1 MIINNIDYLFHY
13 TSIENLALIL
23 KNRTIRLNPLNNM
36 DDLQESRSHDLHNI
50 GRFFFASSWTDD
62 STENIPM
69 WNMYTKIESGVRI
82 GLPKNPFTRHNTSRE
97 HLSEFFKSPIS
108 GEESVDT
115 FLDLAK
121 LIKEHAYSVQA
132 WSGDILSPIIYTNEK
147 ELLEPKVVSVS
158 EERISLDISNI
169 GKYKNKY
176 WEFQKEWRYMMMF
189 IPFTITDRIDEMQN
203 NFDIIVNRMAR
214 DIQAAPFDYY
224 DLDIREDA
232 MKSMIITP
240 SPKISAGNEVILDA
254 LVKRYNSEAVLKK
267 SELCGLV

>member
-1 MIINNIDYLFHY
+1 
-13 TSIENLALIL
+13 
-23 KNRTIRLNPLNNM
+23 
-36 DDLQESRSHDLHNI
+36 
-50 GRFFFASSWTDD
+50 
-62 STENIPM
+62 
-69 WNMYTKIESGVRI
+69 
-82 GLPKNPFTRHNTSRE
+82 
-97 HLSEFFKSPIS
+97 
-108 GEESVDT
+108 
-115 FLDLAK
+115 
-121 LIKEHAYSVQA
+121 
-132 WSGDILSPIIYTNEK
+132 
-147 ELLEPKVVSVS
+147 
-158 EERISLDISNI
+158 
-169 GKYKNKY
+169 
-176 WEFQKEWRYMMMF
+176 MMMF